1 MDSSSLQEIL
11 ISVGLL
17 LTRVAEEAGGREKR
31 RQTTAIRKLAMEA
44 YKQAHP
50 EMEQDP

>member
-1 MDSSSLQEIL
+1 MLSEGGPGCIL

-17 LTRVAEEAGGREKR
+17 LTRTAEEDGGREKR
-31 RQTTAIRKLAMEA
+31 RQTAAIRKAA